1 MMFELQMS
9 KNIIF
14 MTLKVEKPFDISQ
27 VALEKN
33 MRLKT
38 PMASTI
44 SSYCSYTKGIETNAR
59 KLK

>member
-1 MMFELQMS
+1 
-9 KNIIF
+9 
-14 MTLKVEKPFDISQ
+14 MTLKVEKPFEVNQ

-33 MRLKT
+33 MILMT

-44 SSYCSYTKGIETNAR
+44 SSYCSYTKGVESNTR